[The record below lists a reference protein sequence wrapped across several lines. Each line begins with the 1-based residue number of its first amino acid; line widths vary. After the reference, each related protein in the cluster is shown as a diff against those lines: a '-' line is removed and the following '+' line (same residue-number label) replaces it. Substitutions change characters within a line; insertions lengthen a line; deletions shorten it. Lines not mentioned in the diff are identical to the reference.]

1 MIWVRKAPQGLAVK
15 RTGLSRA
22 FNLLIFQTCFF
33 GVAVFVVVTV
43 SASIHPAPWWLQ
55 SLLVVALIGFAGGII
70 GSFIAF
76 GMLSSQDARGA
87 AEE

>member
-1 MIWVRKAPQGLAVK
+1 MIWGNKASQEMAAK

-33 GVAVFVVVTV
+33 GIAIFVVVT
-43 SASIHPAPWWLQ
+43 ASGTIHPEPWWLQ
-55 SLLVVALIGFAGGII
+55 PMLIFALVGFAGGIV

-76 GMLSSQDARGA
+76 GMLSVQDA